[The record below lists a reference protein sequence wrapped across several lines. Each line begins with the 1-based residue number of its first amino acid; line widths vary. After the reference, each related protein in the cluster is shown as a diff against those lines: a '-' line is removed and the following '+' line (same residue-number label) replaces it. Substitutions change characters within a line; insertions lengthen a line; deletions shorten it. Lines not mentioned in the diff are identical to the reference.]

1 MLSHDGEELAAI
13 TYCKGTGCF
22 NKKYDYR
29 ASDDQIEALKA
40 ISETCYQGL
49 YLILFPT
56 ISLFY
61 SFVLAEIK
69 FECNMAPLRYLFHDI
84 TTYSGW
90 WTGNDGIQ
98 LNIYF

>member
-49 YLILFPT
+49 YFIFFPT
-56 ISLFY
+56 ISPF
-61 SFVLAEIK
+61 S
-69 FECNMAPLRYLFHDI
+69 
-84 TTYSGW
+84 
-90 WTGNDGIQ
+90 
-98 LNIYF
+98 